1 MRWNAALPCF
11 DIIDTVGVA
20 DMRPQNSFQVL
31 SKWAA
36 RPSCITQS
44 DIPVYLSAVAVSC
57 EG

>member
-1 MRWNAALPCF
+1 MRRNAALPCF
-11 DIIDTVGVA
+11 DIIYTIGVA
-20 DMRPQNSFQVL
+20 DMHPQNSFQVL